1 LAFYKAYQPLL
12 TLNIEAYAGA
22 LALKGAELS
31 LADITQEVATHTAQ
45 LAKMEE
51 QLQGSVNLGLIQ
63 VNCNKV
69 SCQNSRPGR
78 RICETVIFYILSLG
92 V

>member
-1 LAFYKAYQPLL
+1 MYQPLL
-12 TLNIEAYAGA
+12 TLNVEAYVGA
-22 LALKGAELS
+22 LTLKGAELT
-31 LADITQEVATHTAQ
+31 LAEITQEVATHTAQ

-69 SCQNSRPGR
+69 SRQRAIQPY
-78 RICETVIFYILSLG
+78 V
-92 V
+92 